1 MSSRYATRLN
11 NKKIP
16 TLAFWTLLTATC
28 RNILTYLLIYCRT
41 ISTNQTNDFCTEDQ
55 YLFAY

>member
-1 MSSRYATRLN
+1 MSQQ
-11 NKKIP
+11 KKIP